1 MASESAREISEWSP
15 IFMDEVAMTI
25 EVRGIFDGWS
35 VALMRDGR
43 LLNRWPPDDRRHQ
56 PTQEWIA
63 ALAQQ
68 ATGDKTPPTEEQT

>member
-1 MASESAREISEWSP
+1 MTSESAREISEWSP
-15 IFMDEVAMTI
+15 IVMDEVAMTI

-35 VALMRDGR
+35 VAQMKDGR

-63 ALAQQ
+63 AHLGQQ
-68 ATGDKTPPTEEQT
+68 GAG

>member
-1 MASESAREISEWSP
+1 MASESAREISEWRP

-35 VALMRDGR
+35 VAQMKDGR

-56 PTQEWIA
+56 PTQEWIDQHGA
-63 ALAQQ
+63 NVADELA
-68 ATGDKTPPTEEQT
+68 DRL